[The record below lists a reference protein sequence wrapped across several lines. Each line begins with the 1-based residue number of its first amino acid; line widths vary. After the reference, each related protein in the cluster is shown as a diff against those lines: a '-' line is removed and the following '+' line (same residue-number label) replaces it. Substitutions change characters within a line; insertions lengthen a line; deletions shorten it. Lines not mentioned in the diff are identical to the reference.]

1 MNLKQILLI
10 NAISSGATGILLV
23 IMPHVFATIF
33 KISQTGPFTF
43 VGWFLILFAAFVMG
57 TAFRPTVHAK
67 WTRIII
73 GLDILWVI
81 ASIIGTFAVFP
92 LISFIGA
99 TMILAVAGWVGLMAY
114 LQTKSLKNLQNYAT
128 H

>member
-10 NAISSGATGILLV
+10 NAISSGLTGILLV

-33 KISQTGPFTF
+33 KISQTTPFTF
-43 VGWFLILFAAFVMG
+43 IGWFLILFASFVLV
-57 TAFRPTVHAK
+57 TAFRTAVYTK

-73 GLDILWVI
+73 GIDTLWVI
-81 ASIIGTFAVFP
+81 VSIIGTFALVP

-99 TMILAVAGWVGLMAY
+99 TIILAVAGWVGLMAY
-114 LQTKSLKNLQNYAT
+114 LQTKSLKNLENYAT
-128 H
+128 D